1 MRISMRVMDSLVAL
15 IMEIWLKIATKE
27 TVPHLSN
34 SRLSASFLNSGPI
47 IQVARFFEVA
57 CHPDN
62 QEE

>member
-1 MRISMRVMDSLVAL
+1 MDSLVAL